1 MLYQLKSF
9 PFFFML
15 AGLFFFPNNK
25 SFAESI
31 ELKEGFA
38 RMILGTEVK
47 VLEDKHHQLDLA
59 AVRQLSESAFYA
71 WDSEVFHLGYT
82 ESAYWLKIDLENSEN
97 FDRSLLVEVVNPY
110 LFEFRFHEVNAQ
122 QEVQSDT
129 VGTRFVFDQ
138 RRRGAHSAKVPH
150 RNFQFKVS
158 LKAGARST
166 CYLHFLPSR
175 SNLNFDLYLWES
187 EYRNTWQQRFE
198 DYVLTSFFL
207 LCIIYLMILGIAI
220 YITKFNY
227 YWYYFLY
234 VLLGALLVFSDL
246 GLSFRYLWGQSPFV
260 QQIALIIL
268 ANSYVIAGTLF
279 IRQLFTTSSLYP
291 RIDRV
296 LKLVMVIAAF
306 IIPFS
311 LIMPNITD
319 LQFSHILA
327 KFQNV
332 LVIATCITFFVLLFV
347 ALFRRPRNFSGL
359 FLFGFSLHG
368 ISLIFASLQEVNL
381 LPGGLMP
388 AYLMKLGYPMT
399 FYTQV
404 TLMGGI
410 LLEMAVVF
418 YIAIRLFRK
427 IYKDNNQM
435 LLDLATQKQQNMDE
449 LVMVVEGE
457 RKRIARELHDGLGV
471 MLSSIKMRLNVL
483 RDQLEEGPDQEL
495 SSIIKDLDTSHQEVR
510 SISHNLMPKSLQK
523 LGFEAAVEEQIHRIN
538 SAGIKVNYY
547 KNLSLAHASALSQAY
562 LFRIIQELLNN
573 VMTHSQA
580 KEVNLQFIKHENQ
593 LLLTLEDNGVGFNP
607 LQSNKAG
614 IGIQNVQQRVKALG
628 GQMHIDSVAK
638 AGTTVSIEIPLEVI
652 FE

>member
-1 MLYQLKSF
+1 MKYLFL
-9 PFFFML
+9 L
-15 AGLFFFPNNK
+15 AVCLLLLPTHIE
-25 SFAESI
+25 AEAI
-31 ELKEGFA
+31 ELEEGFSS
-38 RMILGTEVK
+38 MILGTEVK
-47 VLEDKHHQLDLA
+47 VLEDKNHDLDLA
-59 AVRQLSESAFYA
+59 EVRELPTSAFYS

-82 ESAYWLKIDLENSEN
+82 ESAYWLKIDLENPED

-122 QEVQSDT
+122 QEVRSDT
-129 VGTRFVFDQ
+129 VGTRFTFNQ
-138 RRRGAHSAKVPH
+138 RRYGVHSAKVPH

-158 LKAGARST
+158 LEAGGHST

-246 GLSFRYLWGQSPFV
+246 GLSFRYLWGQSPFF

-268 ANSYVIAGTLF
+268 ANCYVIAGTLF

-291 RIDRV
+291 RIDQV
-296 LKLVMVIAAF
+296 LKLVMAIAAI
-306 IIPFS
+306 IIPCS
-311 LIMPNITD
+311 VIMPGITD

-327 KFQNV
+327 KAQNI
-332 LVIATCITFFVLLFV
+332 LIIATCITFFVLLFV
-347 ALFRRPRNFSGL
+347 ALSRKPRNFSGL

-418 YIAIRLFRK
+418 YIAIRLFRR
-427 IYKDNNQM
+427 IYKDNNKM

-449 LVMVVEGE
+449 LVLVVEGE

-483 RDQLEEGPDQEL
+483 RDQLDEGPDLEL

-538 SAGIKVNYY
+538 SAGIKINYY

-573 VMTHSQA
+573 VITHSKA
-580 KEVNLQFIKHENQ
+580 SEVNLQFVKHENQ
-593 LLLTLEDNGVGFNP
+593 LLLTLEDNGIGFDPEQTNR
-607 LQSNKAG
+607 AG

-628 GQMHIDSVAK
+628 GQMHLDSVPE
-638 AGTTVSIEIPLEVI
+638 AGTTVSIEIPMDIV
-652 FE
+652 FAK